1 MTRLLFLHGPPA
13 AGKYSI
19 ARHVADA
26 TGWALFHNHLIV
38 DAVHAVFPFG
48 SPAFVRLREAFWL
61 ETFTAAA
68 AEGRSLI
75 FTFQPESSVSPG
87 FPQAA
92 ADIFTRAGGDC
103 LFVRLQLGLADQL
116 ARIANADRARFGKLR
131 DPELLRRLHGDF
143 AAAEAAM
150 PPSVLSID
158 TAATSAEAAADM
170 IVALLGRSN

>member
-26 TGWALFHNHLIV
+26 TGWPLFHNHLIV

-48 SPAFVRLREAFWL
+48 SQAFVRLREAFWL

-103 LFVRLQLGLADQL
+103 LFVQLRLSLADQL
-116 ARIANADRARFGKLR
+116 ARIANDDRARFGKLR
-131 DPELLRRLHGDF
+131 DPELLQHLHDDF
-143 AAAEAAM
+143 ATAEAAM

-158 TAATSAEAAADM
+158 TAATSAEAAAAM
-170 IVALLGRSN
+170 IVALLGR

>member
-1 MTRLLFLHGPPA
+1 MTKLLFLHGPPA

-26 TGWALFHNHLIV
+26 TGWPLFHNHLIV

-48 SPAFVRLREAFWL
+48 SPTFVRLRETFWL
-61 ETFTAAA
+61 ETFAAA
-68 AEGRSLI
+68 AGEGRSLI

-92 ADIFTRAGGDC
+92 ADLFTRAGGDC
-103 LFVRLQLGLADQL
+103 LFVQLHLSLADQL
-116 ARIANADRARFGKLR
+116 ARIANEDRARFGKLR
-131 DPELLRRLHGDF
+131 DPDLLHRLHADF

-150 PPSVLSID
+150 PESLLRID
-158 TAATSAEAAADM
+158 TAGTSAEAAAAQ
-170 IVALLGRSN
+170 IVALLHG

>member
-1 MTRLLFLHGPPA
+1 MTTLLFLHGPPA

-19 ARHVADA
+19 ARRVADA
-26 TGWALFHNHLIV
+26 TGLPLFHNHLIV

-61 ETFTAAA
+61 ETFAAAA
-68 AEGRSLI
+68 AERRSLI

-92 ADIFTRAGGDC
+92 ADIFTRAGGRC
-103 LFVRLQLGLADQL
+103 RFVALQLDLAAQL
-116 ARIANADRARFGKLR
+116 DRIANADRARFGKLR
-131 DPELLRRLHGDF
+131 DPELLRRLHADF

-150 PPSVLSID
+150 PPSDLTID
-158 TAATSAEAAADM
+158 TAATSADAAAAQ
-170 IVALLGRSN
+170 IIALLDR